1 MRPLKKLLQIR
12 GVQTQLR
19 IIYDTNDT
27 ESSVEIPLA
36 AQESKG
42 IEDLHQIEVNNRN
55 LVQERETQLVPTG
68 ISSKPESVSAAERTV
83 VSSNLDVDRSEQNPP
98 DKTPSDLRKMI
109 SAFENSLA
117 QPKAVNAAKRTMVS
131 SNLAEDQA
139 KHNPPDKPL
148 SDPKGVNA
156 AKRKIVSSEL
166 EKDPFKDNP
175 PDNTPSNV
183 RNDKSI

>member
-117 QPKAVNAAKRTMVS
+117 QPKAVNAAKRTKVS

-148 SDPKGVNA
+148 SDV
-156 AKRKIVSSEL
+156 REMIVHL
-166 EKDPFKDNP
+166 NI
-175 PDNTPSNV
+175 V
-183 RNDKSI
+183 